1 MTDFCTT
8 LRERRKSVGLSQRK
22 LAELANITP
31 KTVRMIELG
40 RIKNPHKYTMD
51 VINAVI
57 EETGLAKLRV
67 LTERETKRDCKE
79 RMK

>member
-1 MTDFCTT
+1 MTDFCST

-22 LAELANITP
+22 LAELADITP

-40 RIKNPHKYTMD
+40 RIKNPRKYTMD

-57 EETGLAKLRV
+57 EETGRSKLRV
-67 LTERETKRDCKE
+67 LTEKE
-79 RMK
+79 K

>member
-1 MTDFCTT
+1 MINFCET

-22 LAELANITP
+22 LAELADITP

-40 RIKNPHKYTMD
+40 RIKNPHKYTID

-57 EETGLAKLRV
+57 EETGREKLRV
-67 LTERETKRDCKE
+67 LTEKE
-79 RMK
+79 K

>member
-1 MTDFCTT
+1 MNEFCST
-8 LRERRKSVGLSQRK
+8 LRERRKRVGLSQRK
-22 LAELANITP
+22 LAELADITP

-57 EETGLAKLRV
+57 EEERQNKLRV
-67 LTERETKRDCKE
+67 
-79 RMK
+79 MSGSGN

>member
-1 MTDFCTT
+1 MNEFCST
-8 LRERRKSVGLSQRK
+8 LRERRKSVGLSQKR
-22 LAELANITP
+22 LAELADITP

-57 EETGLAKLRV
+57 EAERQNKLRV
-67 LTERETKRDCKE
+67 
-79 RMK
+79 MSGSGN